1 MEITKPLKRA
11 LSGLWS
17 RAAQSLMPTNWK
29 EANELHYWRRRKNTE
44 GTLSNAHYKDF
55 YTTHFGLAESFYE
68 NKMILDIGCGP
79 RGSLEWADM
88 ASRRIGLDPLAAEY
102 RKLGADSHKMEYI
115 SSPAET
121 IPLED
126 GTCDVVFSFNS
137 LDHVE
142 SVERVAAE
150 IKRVV
155 RVGGLFLL
163 LVEINHPP
171 TSCEPH
177 ELNPGELLRMLEP
190 EFICGE
196 LRVYEPVAPG
206 IYESLQA
213 NVKRDDPFSSEKG
226 FMAASF
232 SRVAC

>member
-1 MEITKPLKRA
+1 MDLSKQLKRP
-11 LSGLWS
+11 LSFLLS
-17 RAAQSLMPTNWK
+17 RIGRGIMPTAWK
-29 EANELHYWRRRKNTE
+29 QANELHYWRRRKNTE
-44 GTLSNAHYKDF
+44 GILSNAHYKHF

-68 NKMILDIGCGP
+68 NKVILDIGCGP

-102 RKLGADSHKMEYI
+102 RKLGADLHQMEYI

-121 IPLED
+121 IPLGD
-126 GTCDVVFSFNS
+126 SACDVVFSFNS

-142 SVERVAAE
+142 SVERVVAE
-150 IKRVV
+150 IKRIV

-177 ELNPGELLRMLEP
+177 ELNPGELLRLLEP

-206 IYESLQA
+206 IYESIQA
-213 NVKRDDPFSSEKG
+213 NVKRDDPFRSEKG
-226 FMAASF
+226 FMSASF